1 MSTITLQEAQA
12 DLAEL
17 VHRHALGEGVTITEN
32 DRPVARLI
40 PVPII
45 RQRPPRPRPPVT
57 GVPRQDSMKG
67 GSSSPTTSRNRWRR

>member
-1 MSTITLQEAQA
+1 
-12 DLAEL
+12 
-17 VHRHALGEGVTITEN
+17 VTITEN